1 MLSVKICQAKKNK
14 NAKNK
19 RGQEETCQLRQATAA
34 GLQKRRMSKTG
45 RETQLHMGKLNG
57 FRLPA
62 DDNSKNNNNSR
73 RNGCYFI
80 FPLLFFRVPVHFG
93 EYMQLYAFMACI
105 FCGMFAEYGF
115 IAD

>member
-1 MLSVKICQAKKNK
+1 
-14 NAKNK
+14 
-19 RGQEETCQLRQATAA
+19 
-34 GLQKRRMSKTG
+34 MSSAG

-73 RNGCYFI
+73 RNDYSFFFI
-80 FPLLFFRVPVHFG
+80 FLVHFG
-93 EYMQLYAFMACI
+93 EYMQLYAVMACI
-105 FCGMFAEYGF
+105 FFGMFAEYGF